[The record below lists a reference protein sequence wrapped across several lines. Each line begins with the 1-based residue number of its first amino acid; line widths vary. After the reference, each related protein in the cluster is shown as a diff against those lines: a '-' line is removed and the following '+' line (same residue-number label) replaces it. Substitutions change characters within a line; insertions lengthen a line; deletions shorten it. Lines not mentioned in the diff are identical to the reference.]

1 MIYKQFQD
9 IQLSRLGMGNMRL
22 PVRGGKIDKQK
33 AQEIIDY
40 AMSQGVNYYDTAYVY
55 HSGQSESFLGEAL
68 NRYPRDSYYLST
80 KFYVMANPNIEQMF
94 EEQLRKLH
102 TDYIDFYLFHCV
114 NEETIGAYTAKSRRY
129 MDFLLEQKAKGRI
142 RHIGFSSHGK
152 PATLR
157 RMLDWSDAF
166 EFVQIQLNYLDWTM
180 QDAKQQ
186 YEIITEH
193 GLPVW
198 VMEPVRGGRLA
209 SLGNKYDAMLKQAK
223 PEWSV
228 PAWAFHWL
236 MGLPNVTMILSDMSD
251 MGQIRDNIATFQNE
265 EPLTPEQNML
275 LMNVAA
281 GYQSRLA
288 VPCTACR
295 YCCDGC
301 PVSLDIPRGM
311 NLYNELS
318 LTHDKAA
325 WEKAMEAEVNPAACI
340 GCGQCTSHCPQSIA
354 VPEIMEKLSAWPV
367 R

>member
-1 MIYKQFQD
+1 
-9 IQLSRLGMGNMRL
+9 
-22 PVRGGKIDKQK
+22 
-33 AQEIIDY
+33 
-40 AMSQGVNYYDTAYVY
+40 
-55 HSGQSESFLGEAL
+55 
-68 NRYPRDSYYLST
+68 
-80 KFYVMANPNIEQMF
+80 
-94 EEQLRKLH
+94 
-102 TDYIDFYLFHCV
+102 
-114 NEETIGAYTAKSRRY
+114 
-129 MDFLLEQKAKGRI
+129 
-142 RHIGFSSHGK
+142 
-152 PATLR
+152 
-157 RMLDWSDAF
+157 
-166 EFVQIQLNYLDWTM
+166 
-180 QDAKQQ
+180 
-186 YEIITEH
+186 
-193 GLPVW
+193 
-198 VMEPVRGGRLA
+198 
-209 SLGNKYDAMLKQAK
+209 MLKQAK

-301 PVSLDIPRGM
+301 PVSLDIPRWM